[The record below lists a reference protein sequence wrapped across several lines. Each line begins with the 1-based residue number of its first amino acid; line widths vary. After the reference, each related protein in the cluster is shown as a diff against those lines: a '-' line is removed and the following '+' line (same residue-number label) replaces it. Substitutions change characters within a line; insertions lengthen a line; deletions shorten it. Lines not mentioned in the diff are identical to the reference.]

1 MMWSSKG
8 NIAAGTAARTV
19 VTAPPT
25 RVVIDVNSAN
35 VETDLG
41 GLATG
46 GGIGVLASVEGVKE
60 GSVGLF
66 APKGFIDAGDA
77 GIRSTGNIQIGAQVV
92 LNSSNINS
100 GGATTGAAVAAP
112 SAPSVSSVTSASNS
126 AAASTASTP
135 KPAENKQESN
145 TAATD
150 NSLPTVYTVEVIGY
164 GGGSGDEENDEEKK
178 SEQNSTL

>member
-1 MMWSSKG
+1 
-8 NIAAGTAARTV
+8 
-19 VTAPPT
+19 
-25 RVVIDVNSAN
+25 
-35 VETDLG
+35 
-41 GLATG
+41 
-46 GGIGVLASVEGVKE
+46 
-60 GSVGLF
+60 LF

-92 LNSSNINS
+92 LNSSNISS
-100 GGATTGAAVAAP
+100 GGTTSGATVAAP

-135 KPAENKQESN
+135 KPAENKQEAN

-164 GGGSGDEENDEEKK
+164 GGGSSDDEENDEEKK